1 MYCFVTKLH
10 MKCDKIPTNRLMPT
24 VIGKSAFSSTAKF
37 QALTFRARKK
47 EEAFLKIELPF
58 KAENIGIYSSIF
70 VVFPLNL
77 TSPIYYDYF

>member
-1 MYCFVTKLH
+1 
-10 MKCDKIPTNRLMPT
+10 MPT
-24 VIGKSAFSSTAKF
+24 VIDKSAFSSTAKF

-58 KAENIGIYSSIF
+58 KAENIGIYSCIF
-70 VVFPLNL
+70 VFPLKL